1 MKYSIEPWAP
11 EYGVASGGEMED
23 TTSPPSLDIEMAT
36 VDWGPIE
43 AAGEAASSVLFVD
56 GVRRV
61 DANVWI
67 TQQDGTATLGI
78 CASYAAG
85 AVRADGRAEIVD
97 AVIERGLFTS
107 APEAEGIS
115 TGRTSYA
122 VRAAAG
128 ESPEGLWLAMQQR
141 MGELEASLVAR
152 HEGSDLVVADGP
164 LRAGRHVPAAVGYI
178 KTHHVHYLPPAIR
191 PILGSLD
198 AGERTPVFLS
208 TTSWS
213 RYMWYLRLPG
223 PVGHPLAAVV
233 RLEASADQSP
243 ASAIDLANLVSAT
256 LPRFASHEHKDPRA
270 PQNLYPI
277 GGLERELRRRLGD
290 QRLLY
295 RDLRAA
301 AALR

>member
-1 MKYSIEPWAP
+1 MRFSVEPWAP
-11 EYGVASGGEMED
+11 EYGVAANTDMDE
-23 TTSPPSLDIEMAT
+23 TTAPPALDVEVSAD
-36 VDWGPIE
+36 DWTPITSDRE
-43 AAGEAASSVLFVD
+43 PVEVVLFVD

-67 TQQDGTATLGI
+67 TQDDGSAVLGI

-97 AVIERGLFTS
+97 TTVERGLFTS
-107 APEAEGIS
+107 APQARPI
-115 TGRTSYA
+115 TTRRTTYE

-128 ESPEGLWLAMQQR
+128 ESPEDLWLAMQQR
-141 MGELEASLVAR
+141 MGELEGVTAIR
-152 HEGSDLVVADGP
+152 HEGADLVVADGP
-164 LRAGRHVPAAVGYI
+164 LRSGQHHPAAVGYI
-178 KTHHVHYLPPAIR
+178 KTHHVHYLPPELR
-191 PILGSLD
+191 PILGVL
-198 AGERTPVFLS
+198 GPGQRTPVFLS

-223 PVGHPLAAVV
+223 PIGHPLAGVV
-233 RLEASADQSP
+233 RLEASADQAP
-243 ASAIDLANLVSAT
+243 GAAIELADRVGAT

-301 AALR
+301 QPAG

>member
-11 EYGVASGGEMED
+11 EYGVASGSDMEE
-23 TTSPPSLDIEMAT
+23 TSSAPVLDVEVPAA
-36 VDWGPIE
+36 DWAPIDPVGDE
-43 AAGEAASSVLFVD
+43 ADSVLFVD

-67 TQQDGTATLGI
+67 TSADGSSVLGI
-78 CASYAAG
+78 CSSYAAG
-85 AVRADGRAEIVD
+85 AVHADGTADIVD
-97 AVIERGLFTS
+97 AVVERGLFTS
-107 APEAEGIS
+107 APEAESI
-115 TGRTSYA
+115 TTKRTTYE

-128 ESPEGLWLAMQQR
+128 ESPEDLWLAMQHR
-141 MGELEASLVAR
+141 MGELESSIVAR
-152 HEGSDLVVADGP
+152 REGADLVVADGP
-164 LRAGRHVPAAVGYI
+164 LRAGRHAPATVGYI
-178 KTHHVHYLPPAIR
+178 KTHHVHYLPPAVR
-191 PILGSLD
+191 PLLGVLA
-198 AGERTPVFLS
+198 AGQRTPVFLT

-223 PVGHPLAAVV
+223 PAGHAMASVV

-243 ASAIDLANLVSAT
+243 ADAVALADLVARS

-277 GGLERELRRRLGD
+277 AGLERELRRRLGD
-290 QRLLY
+290 PRLLY

-301 AALR
+301 AAG